1 VSAACPVCSAREMVA
16 IDYRPQVPILQNRV
30 WPERS
35 AARAAPVGALDMALC
50 AACGFAW
57 NRVFDADRMIYD
69 PEYDNDQ
76 MGSPT
81 FSAHVDAMI
90 KRVLAG
96 VQPEAETHLIE
107 VGCGQGAFLRKL
119 ALTNKFASLTGFDPA
134 FRGKDGASIGGV
146 TIHKRFFGPAALGLL
161 THPVQ
166 VVVSR
171 HTIEHIFRP
180 LDFLRTIRAAMETT
194 PEARLFL
201 ETPDIEWI
209 LAKFQPQDLFYEHCS
224 IFSPEALR
232 VACSTAGFEVRS
244 LELVFGDQY
253 LWAEARPVVDTSGL
267 AVRTSFTAA
276 AENFATR
283 RDRFVKEWRLLLT
296 KLAARKNVWIW
307 GASSKGVTFALL
319 IDPDGEQLAGAID
332 INPNKTDRFM
342 PVTGLPIHGPD
353 AVSDGDVVIVMNP
366 RYRQEILQQ
375 IDEQNISVRLMALDD
390 ELSAELFA

>member
-1 VSAACPVCSAREMVA
+1 MVA
-16 IDYRPQVPILQNRV
+16 IDYRPRVPILQNRV
-30 WPERS
+30 WPEHS
-35 AARAAPVGALDMALC
+35 AARAAPAGALDMVLC

-69 PEYDNDQ
+69 PEYNNDQ

-81 FSAHVDAMI
+81 FCAHVDAMI
-90 KRVLAG
+90 ERMLAG
-96 VQPEAETHLIE
+96 VQREAEIHLIE

-119 ALTNKFASLTGFDPA
+119 ALTNRFASLTGFDPA
-134 FRGKDGASIGGV
+134 FRGNDGASVAGV
-146 TIHKRFFGPAALGLL
+146 TIHKRLFGPAALGLL

-166 VVVSR
+166 VIVSR

-180 LDFLRTIRAAMETT
+180 LDFLHTIRTAMEMT

-224 IFSPEALR
+224 IFSPQALR
-232 VACSTAGFEVRS
+232 VACSTAGFEMRS

-253 LWAEARPVVDTSGL
+253 LWAEARPASDASGL
-267 AVRTSFTAA
+267 TVRTSLPASV
-276 AENFATR
+276 ENFAIR
-283 RDRFVKEWRLLLT
+283 RDRFVRDWRLVLT
-296 KLAARKNVWIW
+296 KLAAGKKVWIW

-319 IDPDGEQLAGAID
+319 IDPEGEQFAGAID
-332 INPNKTDRFM
+332 INPNKIGRFM
-342 PVTGLPIHGPD
+342 PLTGLPIHGPH

-366 RYRQEILQQ
+366 SYRQEIVQQ
-375 IDEQNISVRLMALDD
+375 IDQQNISVCFMTLDD
-390 ELSAELFA
+390 ALSPELFA